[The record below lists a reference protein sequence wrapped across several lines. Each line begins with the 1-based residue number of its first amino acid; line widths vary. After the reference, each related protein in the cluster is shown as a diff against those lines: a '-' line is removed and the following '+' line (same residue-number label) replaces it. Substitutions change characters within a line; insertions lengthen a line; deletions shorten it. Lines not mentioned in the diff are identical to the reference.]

1 MTRSSQAQTIDRLLY
16 NFYVP
21 FLAIA
26 ILLGISLKIL
36 VIPLFLISATYT
48 YYLLLKS
55 ETSFQ
60 TVKSISGF
68 RILFSES
75 VQDLFQKRG
84 QVILYAIPLFLIFS
98 LLGYLKD
105 LKFPETLHS
114 VLVIVLLG
122 VALLLICLMIK
133 TLFLGKRPVLKF

>member
-1 MTRSSQAQTIDRLLY
+1 MTRSSQAQTTDKLLY

-26 ILLGISLKIL
+26 ILLGIFLKIL
-36 VIPLFLISATYT
+36 VIPLFLIGATYT
-48 YYLLLKS
+48 FYLLLKS
-55 ETSFQ
+55 ETVFQ
-60 TVKSISGF
+60 QVKSISGF
-68 RILFSES
+68 RIFFSES
-75 VQDLFQKRG
+75 VQDLFQRKG
-84 QVILYAIPLFLIFS
+84 QAVLYVIPLLLIFS

-105 LKFPETLHS
+105 LKLQETLYS

-122 VALLLICLMIK
+122 VALLLICLIIK

>member
-26 ILLGISLKIL
+26 ILLGIFLKIL
-36 VIPLFLISATYT
+36 VIPLFLIGALYTFFLLFISKTTFHQTNHIQGLRKFYFESLLDLGQRRGLAT
-48 YYLLLKS
+48 
-55 ETSFQ
+55 
-60 TVKSISGF
+60 
-68 RILFSES
+68 
-75 VQDLFQKRG
+75 
-84 QVILYAIPLFLIFS
+84 LYVIPLLLIFS

-105 LKFPETLHS
+105 LELPETLYS
-114 VLVIVLLG
+114 VLVIVFLG